1 MKRADFRY
9 FHTLRVRWAEVDMQK
24 IVFNAHY
31 LMYFDTAVGGYWQAL
46 AMPYS
51 AAMEKLDGDIFVKK
65 ASVEFNASAEYDD
78 RLDVALRCEHVGN
91 SSMVFQGAI
100 FRGDACLVTGEL
112 VYVFADPVAKVSRPV
127 PAALRQALKDF
138 EAGEATTQLALGS
151 WEEVGTDAAS
161 VREAVFVQEQG
172 IDRADEWD
180 AMDSDCEHAVL
191 RNFLDMPVATG
202 RLLPAVDGVSH
213 IGRMAVLRAVRG
225 AGLGEQVLQALLRRA
240 RQRGDRRVVLHAQR
254 SAEAFYAQAGFVV
267 EGEPFDEV
275 GIPHVIM
282 AMDL

>member
-1 MKRADFRY
+1 MNRSDFRY
-9 FHTLRVRWAEVDMQK
+9 FQTLRVRWAEVDMQK

-31 LMYFDTAVGGYWQAL
+31 LMYFDTAMGGYWQAL

-78 RLDVALRCEHVGN
+78 RLDIALRCEHVGN

-127 PAALRQALKDF
+127 PAPLRQAFKDF
-138 EAGEATTQLALGS
+138 EAGEATTQLGLGS
-151 WEEVGTDAAS
+151 WEEVGADAAS
-161 VREAVFVQEQG
+161 VRESVFVQEQG
-172 IDRADEWD
+172 ISREDEWD
-180 AMDSDCEHAVL
+180 AMDSECEHAVV

-202 RLLPAVDGVSH
+202 RLLPAVDGISH
-213 IGRMAVLRAVRG
+213 IGRMAVLRSVRG
-225 AGLGEQVLQALLRRA
+225 AGLGEQVLQALLNRA

-254 SAEAFYAQAGFVV
+254 SAEGFYAQAGFAV

-282 AMDL
+282 SLDL

>member
-138 EAGEATTQLALGS
+138 EAGQATTQLALGS

>member
-1 MKRADFRY
+1 MNRSDFRY
-9 FHTLRVRWAEVDMQK
+9 FQTLRVRWAEVDMQK

-31 LMYFDTAVGGYWQAL
+31 LMYFDTAMGGYWQAL

-127 PAALRQALKDF
+127 PAPLRQALKDF
-138 EAGEATTQLALGS
+138 EAGETTTQLGLGS
-151 WEEVGTDAAS
+151 WEEVGADAAS
-161 VREAVFVQEQG
+161 VRESVFVQEQG
-172 IDRADEWD
+172 ISREDEWD
-180 AMDSDCEHAVL
+180 AMDSECEHAVV

-202 RLLPAVDGVSH
+202 RLLPAVDGISH
-213 IGRMAVLRAVRG
+213 IGRMAVLRSVRG
-225 AGLGEQVLQALLRRA
+225 AGLGEQVLQALLNRA

-254 SAEAFYAQAGFVV
+254 SAEGFYAQAGFAV

-282 AMDL
+282 ALDL

>member
-1 MKRADFRY
+1 MKRSDFRY
-9 FHTLRVRWAEVDMQK
+9 FQTLRVRWAEVDMQK

-31 LMYFDTAVGGYWQAL
+31 LMYFDTSVGGYWQAL

-65 ASVEFNASAEYDD
+65 ATVEFNASAEYDD

-127 PAALRQALKDF
+127 PAPLRQALQDF
-138 EAGEATTQLALGS
+138 EAGEAITQLGLGA

-161 VREAVFVQEQG
+161 VRESVFVQEQG
-172 IDRADEWD
+172 IQREDESD
-180 AMDSDCEHAVL
+180 AMDSECEHAVV

-213 IGRMAVLRAVRG
+213 IGRMAVLRSVRG
-225 AGLGEQVLQALLRRA
+225 AGLGEQVLQALLKRA

-254 SAEAFYAQAGFVV
+254 SAEGFYAQAGFAV

-282 AMDL
+282 ALDL